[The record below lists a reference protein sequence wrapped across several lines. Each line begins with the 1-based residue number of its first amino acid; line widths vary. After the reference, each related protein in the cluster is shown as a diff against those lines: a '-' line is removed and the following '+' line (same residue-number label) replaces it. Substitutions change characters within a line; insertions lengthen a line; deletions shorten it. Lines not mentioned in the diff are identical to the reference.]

1 MKILYFTID
10 NCDKCNIM
18 RDYLNL
24 AGIPYSEIKFKD
36 LDSLSSTL
44 KDKIYIV
51 NAPIL
56 SINDTYYDEPCLFY
70 GDVIRSDIADVFDRY
85 MGD

>member
-1 MKILYFTID
+1 MNILFYTID

-24 AGIPYSEIKFKD
+24 IGIPYSEIKFKN
-36 LDSLSSTL
+36 LDSLSLTL

-51 NAPIL
+51 NAPVL
-56 SINDTYYDEPCLFY
+56 SINDVYYDEPCLFY
-70 GDVIRSDIADVFDRY
+70 GDIIRSDISDVFDKY